1 MTHGDVRST
10 RIVIVSD
17 EVLTTLL
24 DDLDRS
30 GCGMMQLPPDEIH
43 PETARLWIEQ
53 VAEHAAEFLRNGY
66 AVVLLG
72 ETPWADELD
81 AALVSLGA
89 SPLPRIEASP
99 ESVRQYAIQPPS
111 TSRLTPET

>member
-1 MTHGDVRST
+1 MSHGDVRSS
-10 RIVIVSD
+10 RIVVVSD

-24 DDLDRS
+24 DDLDKS
-30 GCGMMQLPPDEIH
+30 GCGMLQLPPEELP

-66 AVVLLG
+66 DVVLLG

-81 AALVSLGA
+81 AAVVSLGA
-89 SPLPRIEASP
+89 SPLTRLEASP
-99 ESVRQYAIQPPS
+99 EALGQYAIQPPS

>member
-1 MTHGDVRST
+1 MSHGDVRST
-10 RIVIVSD
+10 RIVVVPD
-17 EVLTTLL
+17 EVLATLL
-24 DDLDRS
+24 DDLDRT
-30 GCGMMQLPPDEIH
+30 GCGMVQLPPEEVD

-53 VAEHAAEFLRNGY
+53 VAEHAAEFLRNDY

-72 ETPWADELD
+72 ETAWADDLD

-89 SPLPRIEASP
+89 SPLPRLEASR
-99 ESVRQYAIQPPS
+99 ESVHQYAIQPPS